1 MVLVCLQ
8 TASVCLLDF
17 WTGDLL
23 SQAMTKVSVPVQ

>member
-8 TASVCLLDF
+8 TASVCPTF